1 MIKNRSNATS
11 NQTDSAE
18 NDQEPGH
25 ATTKQNKFLQA
36 FGNIFNEMKGNS
48 ILQHVV
54 CNMHQFRCSSSV
66 KKWDEINIE
75 FVSDKYALD
84 DIIDDSQGWSL
95 WSSNLVL
102 PTQIEA

>member
-1 MIKNRSNATS
+1 MINNRSNATS

-18 NDQEPGH
+18 NNQEPGH
-25 ATTKQNKFLQA
+25 ATKRNKFLQA

-48 ILQHVV
+48 ILQHAA
-54 CNMHQFRCSSSV
+54 CYMHKFRCSCSN

-84 DIIDDSQGWSL
+84 DIIDDSQG
-95 WSSNLVL
+95 
-102 PTQIEA
+102 